1 MGADMI
7 IEFIWVIMQYVI
19 YLTAVFTPRSFGKHY
34 HTDFDH
40 VMGLFNRETIKIN
53 H

>member
-1 MGADMI
+1 MI

-40 VMGLFNRETIKIN
+40 VMGLLIGKQLK
-53 H
+53 